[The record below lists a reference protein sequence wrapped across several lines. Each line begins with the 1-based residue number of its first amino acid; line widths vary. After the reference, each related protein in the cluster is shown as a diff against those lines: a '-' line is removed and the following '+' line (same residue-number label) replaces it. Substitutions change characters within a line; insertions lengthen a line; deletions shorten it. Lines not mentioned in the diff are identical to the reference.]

1 MTKRDDLFAAMECR
15 TPPSAVPVW
24 ELEFHA
30 WDAAFGRHVVVGR
43 EFESLTA
50 AEGERALH
58 ANAEIFVSVCERM
71 HYAALTV
78 PNNYWEIAPGEPA
91 YLWLPPEARR
101 RQVEVLAGEKPADL
115 TLAAVTGGVIGMPG
129 AKNYVEFC
137 YKLFDAPEEIDE
149 SARRALAGGLE
160 TARRMR
166 DLGVEIMVSASDMA
180 DNRGAFYNPQQ
191 MDRFVWPYLRQ
202 WAAGIREMD
211 AFAVLHSDGD
221 MTALLDGL
229 AASGLHAWQAVDPTA
244 GMDMRRAKN
253 AVAGRLCLV
262 GNVDCGLLL
271 TGTPAAVFDATRDL
285 LTTCKDGGGLVLGAS
300 NAVQPEVPLDNYRA
314 MIAAWERFG
323 QYQ

>member
-30 WDAAFGRHVVVGR
+30 WDAASGRHVVVGR

-58 ANAEIFVSVCERM
+58 ANAEIFLSVCERM

-271 TGTPAAVFDATRDL
+271 TGTPAAVFDATREL